1 MNIAICDDE
10 PVFLKK
16 LYKKLTDMKIPDC
29 RIHEFT
35 SGKELLKLY
44 VKGCMRLLS
53 LM

>member
-29 RIHEFT
+29 RIHEFYKWQRIT
-35 SGKELLKLY
+35 KTLRQGD
-44 VKGCMRLLS
+44 V
-53 LM
+53 